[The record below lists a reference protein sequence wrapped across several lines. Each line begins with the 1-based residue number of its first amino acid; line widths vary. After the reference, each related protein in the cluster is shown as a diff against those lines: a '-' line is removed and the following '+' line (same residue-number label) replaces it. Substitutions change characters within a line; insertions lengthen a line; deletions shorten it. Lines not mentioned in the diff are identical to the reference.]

1 MKTDLPFST
10 ESIDCREGYIY
21 FQNSKIQPA
30 HQISH
35 LLSLPL
41 LHSILLL
48 LCRKKNTK
56 YFVVFNQK
64 QDASVRK
71 QMKP

>member
-1 MKTDLPFST
+1 MKTDLAFST

-35 LLSLPL
+35 LLSLTL

-48 LCRKKNTK
+48 LCRKKTPNTLLFLIK
-56 YFVVFNQK
+56 NKMPV
-64 QDASVRK
+64 
-71 QMKP
+71 